1 MLTTIKKIFL
11 GLHMHLGIIM
21 DGNGRWAIQRR
32 LPRAFGH
39 KRGASRVT
47 DIVRSCP
54 DLGVH
59 TLTLYA
65 FSTENWQRA
74 AHEVK
79 SLMKLFRGYLQ
90 SKFVE
95 LVEKNVKVNFIGDS
109 SPIDEDIVKQMD
121 RLQKATKNNDGLV
134 LNIAI
139 NYSGRDEIVR
149 ATKQIVL
156 DALCGNISLKKI
168 DANTFEN
175 YLDTK
180 NQSDPDLI
188 IRTAG
193 NQRISNFLLWQ
204 IAYSELYF
212 TEINWPDFTVNKLK
226 DILKEFEGRTR
237 TFGSTNYSVKLI
249 NK

>member
-1 MLTTIKKIFL
+1 
-11 GLHMHLGIIM
+11 MHLGIIM
-21 DGNGRWAIQRR
+21 DGNGRWAVQRG

-47 DIVRSCP
+47 DIVRICP
-54 DLGVH
+54 DLNIK

-74 AHEVK
+74 AHEVA

-90 SKFVE
+90 NKFLE
-95 LVEKNVKVNFIGDS
+95 LVNNDIKVVFLGDTT
-109 SPIDEDIVKQMD
+109 PIAPDIITQMKK
-121 RLQKATKNNDGLV
+121 LEKATKYNSRLT

-139 NYSGRDEIVR
+139 NYSGRDEITR
-149 ATKQIVL
+149 AIKQIAYDCKSKNL
-156 DALCGNISLKKI
+156 NIEDINDAL
-168 DANTFEN
+168 FEK

-212 TEINWPDFTVNKLK
+212 TETNWPDFTS
-226 DILKEFEGRTR
+226 E
-237 TFGSTNYSVKLI
+237 KLI
-249 NK
+249 QILEECKNRERTYGTTNNKEKLSNSFY